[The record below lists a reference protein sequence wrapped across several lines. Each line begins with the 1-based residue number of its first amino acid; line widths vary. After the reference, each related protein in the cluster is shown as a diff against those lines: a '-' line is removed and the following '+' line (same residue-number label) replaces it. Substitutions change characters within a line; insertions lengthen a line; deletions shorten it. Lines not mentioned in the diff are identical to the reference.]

1 MTYEEKKAWL
11 WRYRSAKRFERLRLD
26 ELATLEAEA
35 RHTTQRYSA
44 MPGGGGDGQT
54 LPRSVERIEEARQ
67 AAEAQSAVCDAIRAE
82 LMDVFSQLAGE
93 VDFMILFR
101 RYILLENWDKIAVHV
116 RLAKRWTF
124 TRHRAAIEKLEIKDS
139 TEQHQT
145 ASIQHPE
152 SEV

>member
-35 RHTTQRYSA
+35 AHTTQRLSPL
-44 MPGGGGDGQT
+44 PGGGGDGQA
-54 LPRSVERIEEARQ
+54 LPRAVERIEEARQ

-82 LMDVFSQLAGE
+82 LMDVFSQLDNE

-101 RYILLENWDKIAVHV
+101 RYILLEDWDNIAVYV
-116 RLAKRWTF
+116 RLSRSQMF
-124 TRHRAAIEKLEIKDS
+124 QHHSAAVRQLDIKS
-139 TEQHQT
+139 PEQT
-145 ASIQHPE
+145 GANRT
-152 SEV
+152 

>member
-35 RHTTQRYSA
+35 MHTTQRYSA
-44 MPGGGGDGQT
+44 TPGGGGDGQA
-54 LPRSVERIEEARQ
+54 LSRAVERIDEARR

-82 LMDVFSQLAGE
+82 IMEVFRQLGDE

-101 RYILLENWDKIAVHV
+101 RYILLEDWPDIAVIV
-116 RLAKRWTF
+116 RISRSQMF
-124 TRHRAAIEKLEIKDS
+124 QRHSAAIKRLDIKSPD
-139 TEQHQT
+139 
-145 ASIQHPE
+145 
-152 SEV
+152 

>member
-35 RHTTQRYSA
+35 CHTTQRYSPT
-44 MPGGGGDGQT
+44 PGGGGDGQT

-67 AAEAQSAVCDAIRAE
+67 AAEAQSTVCDAIRAE
-82 LMDVFSQLAGE
+82 LMDVFSQLDNE

-101 RYILLENWDKIAVHV
+101 RYVLLEDWDKIAVYV
-116 RLAKRWTF
+116 RLSRSQMF
-124 TRHRAAIEKLEIKDS
+124 QHHSAAVRQLDIKS
-139 TEQHQT
+139 PEQT
-145 ASIQHPE
+145 GADRT
-152 SEV
+152 

>member
-35 RHTTQRYSA
+35 MHTTQRYFA
-44 MPGGGGDGQT
+44 TPGGGGDGQA
-54 LPRSVERIEEARQ
+54 LPRAVERIEEARQ

-82 LMDVFSQLAGE
+82 LMDVFSQLDNE

-101 RYILLENWDKIAVHV
+101 RYVLLEDWDKIAVYV
-116 RLAKRWTF
+116 RLSRSQMF
-124 TRHRAAIEKLEIKDS
+124 QHHSAAVRQLDIKS
-139 TEQHQT
+139 PEQT
-145 ASIQHPE
+145 GADRT
-152 SEV
+152 

>member
-35 RHTTQRYSA
+35 MHTTQRYSA
-44 MPGGGGDGQT
+44 TPGGGGDGQA
-54 LPRSVERIEEARQ
+54 LPRAVERIEEARR

-82 LMDVFSQLAGE
+82 IMEVFRQLDDE

-101 RYILLENWDKIAVHV
+101 RYVLLEDWDKIAVYV
-116 RLAKRWTF
+116 RLSRSQMF
-124 TRHRAAIEKLEIKDS
+124 QHHSAAVRQLDIKS
-139 TEQHQT
+139 PEQT
-145 ASIQHPE
+145 GADRT
-152 SEV
+152 